1 MIRFRSEIQNQI
13 ILGLV
18 IWEIIIKS
26 NLIFM
31 FQETISVTLVIGAA
45 R

>member
-1 MIRFRSEIQNQI
+1 MQNQI

-26 NLIFM
+26 NLISCSRKPFPSHLA
-31 FQETISVTLVIGAA
+31 IWVAK
-45 R
+45 